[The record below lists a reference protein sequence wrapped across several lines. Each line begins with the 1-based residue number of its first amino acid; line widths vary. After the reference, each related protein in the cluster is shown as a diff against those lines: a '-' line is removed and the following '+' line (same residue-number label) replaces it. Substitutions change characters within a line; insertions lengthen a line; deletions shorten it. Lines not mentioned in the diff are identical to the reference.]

1 MLHWK
6 TELKSKLLLN
16 LHSSNGLS
24 RVNRQLFT
32 ACFCSPQSDQLS
44 WVMMGLRPLWSSCIN
59 AWWNTQTHRS
69 TPSSPFGILTYQ
81 ESIFSSESN
90 ILHTHYLLTHRL
102 SLSLPHSH
110 THTHTHARIH
120 MWTVRYRSSQTF
132 VAKSRPDE
140 AAMRYCWNTCSHTHT
155 HTHTHRHTHTHH
167 SEAVARASSKSSNH
181 SFIFLLVCCNPRP
194 SFMRTRT
201 VT

>member
-1 MLHWK
+1 MLHLK

-110 THTHTHARIH
+110 THTHTCAHPHVDSKIQKQPNICSQIKTRWSSHEILLKHMFTHAH
-120 MWTVRYRSSQTF
+120 
-132 VAKSRPDE
+132 A
-140 AAMRYCWNTCSHTHT
+140 HTHT
-155 HTHTHRHTHTHH
+155 HTHTHTHH
-167 SEAVARASSKSSNH
+167 SEAVARASFKSSNH